1 MGDRG
6 GVRLGG
12 APPHREVAGGGR
24 MRPGVG
30 RGRGWAGAGGG
41 GGAGGAGRVAAG
53 WCAAAAVVLAPAGP
67 SVAISGGGDGFTSS
81 SKEGLDFT
89 GEDLTKVDFTKNLCK
104 GTIFRGAKLR
114 GVSFFAA
121 LAENADFGGADLSFA
136 DLEQGNFTKAS
147 FKDTVLEG
155 AEVSAARF
163 PGADLTGSDWTDVLM
178 RKDIQKQLC
187 DNPTATGVNSKTG
200 VDTRESL
207 ACFTLE

>member
-1 MGDRG
+1 MLRACDLSCLRS
-6 GVRLGG
+6 GVR
-12 APPHREVAGGGR
+12 
-24 MRPGVG
+24 
-30 RGRGWAGAGGG
+30 W
-41 GGAGGAGRVAAG
+41 
-53 WCAAAAVVLAPAGP
+53 
-67 SVAISGGGDGFTSS
+67 
-81 SKEGLDFT
+81 
-89 GEDLTKVDFTKNLCK
+89 FTKNLCK

-121 LAENADFGGADLSFA
+121 LAENADFEGADLSFA

-147 FKDTVLEG
+147 FKDAVLEG

-178 RKDIQKQLC
+178 RKDVLKQLC